1 MIPSVRPITRI
12 HVSAFDGL
20 RSLWSRRITHA
31 SDYSFLQ
38 KRLQMPSWNP
48 HCIPHKSPEMVS
60 SAHLCGHISTAS
72 PPSSVVSPSR
82 PSVGPFTAPL
92 HRCHHTTVLSLG
104 RARHIRPFLCPRA
117 PHPPISFP
125 PPFPPSAHHARCAAL
140 RYVFS
145 SMCSSSFPV
154 PPPSPSRVVYSS
166 VLLFLRHLIA
176 SAADLPLRV
185 AARRVLRL
193 SALLTI
199 SLC

>member
-1 MIPSVRPITRI
+1 
-12 HVSAFDGL
+12 
-20 RSLWSRRITHA
+20 
-31 SDYSFLQ
+31 
-38 KRLQMPSWNP
+38 
-48 HCIPHKSPEMVS
+48 MVS

-72 PPSSVVSPSR
+72 PRSSVVSPSR

-92 HRCHHTTVLSLG
+92 HSRHRTTVLSLG

-125 PPFPPSAHHARCAAL
+125 PPLPPLRTPCTLRCTQV
-140 RYVFS
+140 RFS

-154 PPPSPSRVVYSS
+154 PPPSPSRGVYSS
-166 VLLFLRHLIA
+166 ALLFLRHLIA
-176 SAADLPLRV
+176 SAVDLPLRV

>member
-48 HCIPHKSPEMVS
+48 HCTPHKSPEMVS

-92 HRCHHTTVLSLG
+92 
-104 RARHIRPFLCPRA
+104 
-117 PHPPISFP
+117 
-125 PPFPPSAHHARCAAL
+125 PFPPSAHHARCAAL

-176 SAADLPLRV
+176 SAVDLPLRV

>member
-48 HCIPHKSPEMVS
+48 HCTPHKSPEMVS

-72 PPSSVVSPSR
+72 PPSAVVSPSR

-92 HRCHHTTVLSLG
+92 HRRHRTTVLIFKQVGPPGQGPGSEASTFRENTVTQFG
-104 RARHIRPFLCPRA
+104 KKSVVTSA
-117 PHPPISFP
+117 HPP
-125 PPFPPSAHHARCAAL
+125 
-140 RYVFS
+140 
-145 SMCSSSFPV
+145 
-154 PPPSPSRVVYSS
+154 
-166 VLLFLRHLIA
+166 VLDIR
-176 SAADLPLRV
+176 SD
-185 AARRVLRL
+185 
-193 SALLTI
+193 
-199 SLC
+199 